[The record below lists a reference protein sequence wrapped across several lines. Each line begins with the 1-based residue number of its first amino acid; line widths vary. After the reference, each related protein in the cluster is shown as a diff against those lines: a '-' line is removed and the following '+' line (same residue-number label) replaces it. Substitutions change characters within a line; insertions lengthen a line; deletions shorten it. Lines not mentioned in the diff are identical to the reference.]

1 MEQLLHSL
9 REESKPQRWLSDS
22 AFALHEGDGGSI
34 PDPSTEVVRTSSDNS
49 TAETLGNR
57 YESDDHYK
65 GFADVIVGL
74 ERLRILT
81 AQWS

>member
-1 MEQLLHSL
+1 MEQLLHSS
-9 REESKPQRWLSDS
+9 REDSKPPRWLSDS

-34 PDPSTEVVRTSSDNS
+34 PDPSTEVVRRSSDS
-49 TAETLGNR
+49 SSAKTLGNR
-57 YESDDHYK
+57 CESDDHYK

-74 ERLRILT
+74 ERLRTLT